1 MRGLASTDKRL
12 ENSGIMLF
20 NSVCVLF
27 VFGDICFCIGL
38 FSALFPDKRIQK
50 INEYS

>member
-1 MRGLASTDKRL
+1 MRGFVSTDKRL
-12 ENSGIMLF
+12 EINGIKLF

-38 FSALFPDKRIQK
+38 FLILSPDSRIQK
-50 INEYS
+50 INQ